1 MLSAISRV
9 STLKTCARYLAKC
22 NYHASAR
29 LLAAKT
35 FSMPAMSPT
44 MEKGGIVS
52 WKYKVGE
59 PFNAGDVILEVETDK
74 SQIDVEALDDGKLA
88 KILKEEGSKDVNV
101 GEPIAYIAD
110 VDDDLA
116 TIKLPQETNTENP
129 KPTGNKELSPE
140 SKKSFSENG
149 EATQQQYKKST
160 VTSMKKVDGSQAN
173 LEQTLLPS
181 VSLLLAE
188 NGISKQKALKEITPS
203 GSNGRLLKGD
213 VLAYLGKIPQ
223 DSVNKITEFIRK
235 NEHLDLSNIE
245 PIQLKPKINE
255 QTQIKATDKPKITPV
270 QFEEQLV
277 FHAPAS
283 IPFEKLRES
292 LNSFMKEAYQFSHE
306 TPLTDTNSKYFDPI
320 FEDLVTLNPREPR
333 FEFSYELMQIPRA
346 NNMQDT
352 YGQEDIF
359 DLLTGSDASTS
370 PVKSAEKDL
379 PEKNEYILTL
389 NVSVNNKKF
398 NDAEAKAER
407 FVDYV
412 RELESF

>member
-1 MLSAISRV
+1 
-9 STLKTCARYLAKC
+9 
-22 NYHASAR
+22 
-29 LLAAKT
+29 
-35 FSMPAMSPT
+35 MPAMSPT

-59 PFNAGDVILEVETDK
+59 PFSAGDVILEVETDK

-88 KILKEEGSKDVNV
+88 KILKDEGSKDIDV

-116 TIKLPQETNTENP
+116 TIKLPQEANTANAKSIEIK
-129 KPTGNKELSPE
+129 KPSADST
-140 SKKSFSENG
+140 
-149 EATQQQYKKST
+149 EATQQHLKKAT
-160 VTSMKKVDGSQAN
+160 VTSIKTVDGSQAN

-188 NGISKQKALKEITPS
+188 NNISKEKALKEITPS

-223 DSVNKITEFIRK
+223 DSVNKVTEFIKK
-235 NEHLDLSNIE
+235 NERLDLSNIK
-245 PIQLKPKINE
+245 PIQLKPKIAE
-255 QTQIKATDKPKITPV
+255 QAQTKAADKPKITPV
-270 QFEEQLV
+270 EFEEQLV

-283 IPFEKLRES
+283 IPFDKLSES
-292 LNSFMKEAYQFSHE
+292 LNSFMKEAYQFSHG
-306 TPLTDTNSKYFDPI
+306 TPLMDTNSKYFDPI
-320 FEDLVTLNPREPR
+320 FEDLVTLSPKEPR
-333 FEFSYELMQIPRA
+333 FKFSYDLMQIPKA

-359 DLLTGSDASTS
+359 DLLTGSDATASS
-370 PVKSAEKDL
+370 VRPVEKNL
-379 PEKNEYILTL
+379 PEKNEYILAL

-398 NDAEAKAER
+398 NDAEAKAKR
-407 FVDYV
+407 FLDYV

>member
-1 MLSAISRV
+1 MLSAFSKV
-9 STLKTCARYLAKC
+9 STLRSCTRYLTKC
-22 NYHASAR
+22 NYHASTKLHA
-29 LLAAKT
+29 LKT

-88 KILKEEGSKDVNV
+88 KILKDEGTKDVDV
-101 GEPIAYIAD
+101 GEPIAYIVD

-116 TIKLPQETNTENP
+116 TIKLPQDANTKYSKSTGKE
-129 KPTGNKELSPE
+129 KPSPQ
-140 SKKSFSENG
+140 SG
-149 EATQQQYKKST
+149 EATQQNLKEPT
-160 VTSMKKVDGSQAN
+160 VTVTKATNGVQAS

-181 VSLLLAE
+181 VSLLLAG
-188 NGISKQKALKEITPS
+188 NGISKQKALKEIVPS

-213 VLAYLGKIPQ
+213 VLAYLGKISQ
-223 DSVNKITEFIRK
+223 DSVTKITEFIK
-235 NEHLDLSNIE
+235 TNEHLDLSNVE
-245 PIQLKPKINE
+245 PIQLKPKISDQD
-255 QTQIKATDKPKITPV
+255 QTKAVKKLEIPPT

-283 IPFEKLRES
+283 IPFEKLRGS
-292 LNSFMKEAYQFSHE
+292 LKAFLNEAYQFSHQ
-306 TPLTDTNSKYFDPI
+306 TPLTETNSKYFDPI
-320 FEDLVTLNPREPR
+320 FEDLVTLNLREPR
-333 FEFSYELMQIPRA
+333 FKFSYDFIQIPKA
-346 NNMQDT
+346 NDMQDA

-359 DLLTGSDASTS
+359 ELLTGSGSS
-370 PVKSAEKDL
+370 VQPHRSVKKEL
-379 PEKNEYILTL
+379 PERSEYLLNL
-389 NVSVNNKKF
+389 NVIVNNKKF

-412 RELESF
+412 RELEMFK

>member
-1 MLSAISRV
+1 MLSAISKV
-9 STLKTCARYLAKC
+9 STLKSCTRYLTKC
-22 NYHASAR
+22 NYHASAK
-29 LLAAKT
+29 LLAVKT

-59 PFNAGDVILEVETDK
+59 PFSAGDVILEVETDK

-88 KILKEEGSKDVNV
+88 KILKDEGSKDVDV

-116 TIKLPQETNTENP
+116 TIKLPQEANTANAKSIEIK
-129 KPTGNKELSPE
+129 KPSADST
-140 SKKSFSENG
+140 
-149 EATQQQYKKST
+149 EATQQHLKKAT
-160 VTSMKKVDGSQAN
+160 VTSIKTVDGSQAN

-188 NGISKQKALKEITPS
+188 NNISKQKALKEITPS

-223 DSVNKITEFIRK
+223 DSVNKVTEFIKK
-235 NEHLDLSNIE
+235 NERLDLSNIK
-245 PIQLKPKINE
+245 PIQLKPKIAE
-255 QTQIKATDKPKITPV
+255 QAQTKAADKPKITPV
-270 QFEEQLV
+270 EFEEQLV

-283 IPFEKLRES
+283 IPFDKLSES
-292 LNSFMKEAYQFSHE
+292 LNSFMKEAYQFSHG
-306 TPLTDTNSKYFDPI
+306 TPLMDTNSKYFDPI
-320 FEDLVTLNPREPR
+320 FEDLVTLSPREPR
-333 FEFSYELMQIPRA
+333 FKFSYDLMQIPKA

-359 DLLTGSDASTS
+359 DLLTGSDATASS
-370 PVKSAEKDL
+370 VRSVEKNL
-379 PEKNEYILTL
+379 PEKNEYILAL

-398 NDAEAKAER
+398 NDAEPKVKR
-407 FVDYV
+407 FLDYV